1 MLVKTE
7 SSRGHEHNEKV
18 YLVSNGKSDFTPED
32 NKLMDKMCDHLKR
45 KEILL
50 TVLLVLLF
58 LFCLQNKKR
67 LRSNFL
73 YILVTKKI

>member
-7 SSRGHEHNEKV
+7 SSRGNEHNGKV

-50 TVLLVLLF
+50 TVLLVLSF
-58 LFCLQNKKR
+58 LFCLSSALAHPSHFR
-67 LRSNFL
+67 HTPSTRH
-73 YILVTKKI
+73 